1 MERCVGTDYHTV
13 TVSGIDFHPGRYGL
27 VFWKVEEDRAILRVS
42 LPSSTAR
49 LSQSE
54 AQWSAIAELA
64 NSVCIAWP
72 QVSDGTNHQADLR
85 RLVVL
90 NLK

>member
-1 MERCVGTDYHTV
+1 MDWS
-13 TVSGIDFHPGRYGL
+13 SG
-27 VFWKVEEDRAILRVS
+27 KVEENRAILRVS

-54 AQWSAIAELA
+54 AHWSAIADLA

>member
-13 TVSGIDFHPGRYGL
+13 AVSGIDFL
-27 VFWKVEEDRAILRVS
+27 VVMDWSSGKVEENRAILRVS

-54 AQWSAIAELA
+54 AHWSAIADLA

-72 QVSDGTNHQADLR
+72 QVSDGTNH
-85 RLVVL
+85 
-90 NLK
+90 

>member
-13 TVSGIDFHPGRYGL
+13 TVSGIDFHPRRYGL
-27 VFWKVEEDRAILRVS
+27 VFWKAEEDRAILRGG

-54 AQWSAIAELA
+54 A
-64 NSVCIAWP
+64 
-72 QVSDGTNHQADLR
+72 H
-85 RLVVL
+85 
-90 NLK
+90 